1 MVFMAVSDPLV
12 EARFLS
18 LARERMTGIRVDMSL
33 WVSHRAVFEKV
44 GPLGK
49 A

>member
-18 LARERMTGIRVDMSL
+18 LARERMAGTRVDMSL
-33 WVSHRAVFEKV
+33 RVSHRAVFEKV